1 MNTGLYSGIAAM
13 RASEQRLEAIT
24 ANLANASTPA
34 YKRRTAVSRSFE
46 VGTGDRHHREIGT
59 SFATDFSQ
67 GRIERTEDPF
77 ALALKGEGFFV
88 VEGPDGEAF
97 TRNGSFQLDDSGVLQ
112 TPEGYAV
119 VWDGGRG
126 RIDPVG
132 EAVRID
138 TSGRVFQG
146 AADVGRLKVVAFEEP
161 ELLRIDRLNYFQD
174 PGALARTETD
184 AEVHQFALERSNA
197 STVDELIAMI
207 TVQRGFESATNL
219 LQMLD
224 QTYRRLNRAR

>member
-13 RASEQRLEAIT
+13 RSSEQRLQAIT

-34 YKRRTAVSRSFE
+34 YKRRTAVSRSFD
-46 VGTGDRHHREIGT
+46 VGVGDRRHREIKT
-59 SFATDFSQ
+59 TFTTDFTQ
-67 GRIERTEDPF
+67 GRIERTENPL
-77 ALALKGEGFFV
+77 ALALKGEGFFA
-88 VEGPDGEAF
+88 VEGPNGEAF
-97 TRNGSFQLDDSGVLQ
+97 TRNGSFQLDDTGVLQ
-112 TPEGYAV
+112 TAEGHAV

-146 AADVGRLKVVAFEEP
+146 ASDVGRLKVVAFESP
-161 ELLRIDRLNYFQD
+161 DLLRLDSQAYFHD
-174 PGALARTETD
+174 PGGLTRSTTD

-219 LQMLD
+219 LKMLD